1 MEEAGARAP
10 GAPRPRQPPRRRQ
23 QAAVDERAVHGE
35 RAARQARNG
44 ASVEARD
51 SGRSPSATVHSLE
64 PNQAA
69 LVLEVVV
76 EAAFDVDEVEASDVD
91 DFPEEDPLESPEEP
105 FAPPDESLAP
115 VDDLAS
121 LRLSVR

>member
-1 MEEAGARAP
+1 M
-10 GAPRPRQPPRRRQ
+10 
-23 QAAVDERAVHGE
+23 HGD

-51 SGRSPSATVHSLE
+51 SERSPSATVHSLE
-64 PNQAA
+64 PDQAA

-91 DFPEEDPLESPEEP
+91 DFPGEDPLESPEEP

-115 VDDLAS
+115 VEDVAP